1 MPQRKPFRPH
11 KNRSRS
17 RFQSGAED
25 ERSTGH
31 SAARPGGHSKGHPK
45 THREGSRGAHSG
57 EHRGERPERIAE
69 RPKGGPRNARDNA
82 RRSAE
87 RREKQQDH
95 AVTGAGSNLKPISQE
110 AAESKPFLKGPKGT
124 YWIYGNHAVLAAID
138 NPARRIRRLVQ
149 TDPSGER
156 AARGG
161 SDRQLPSWET
171 LARPELDRLAG
182 RESVHQGVAAQVE
195 PLPETEIEDLIA
207 SVGDRADCVLLVLDQ
222 VTDPHNVGA
231 ILRSAA
237 AFGAIG
243 VVLTERH
250 AAPESGTLAKAASGA
265 LEVVPVVRVGNLAR
279 AMEQLKEANFWC
291 AGLAAEGQKTLAE
304 ARLSGRVAICLGA
317 EGAGLRRLTRV
328 HCDLLVKLPTR
339 GPIDHLNVSNAA
351 AVALYELARAN
362 H

>member
-11 KNRSRS
+11 KNRSRN

-25 ERSTGH
+25 ERAQGH
-31 SAARPGGHSKGHPK
+31 SGARPKG
-45 THREGSRGAHSG
+45 HREGFRSARPE
-57 EHRGERPERIAE
+57 EHRGDRSEGFRE
-69 RPKGGPRNARDNA
+69 RPKGGPRNARENA

-95 AVTGAGSNLKPISQE
+95 GARESGSKLKPVSQE
-110 AAESKPFLKGPKGT
+110 TVEPKASFKGPKGS

-161 SDRQLPSWET
+161 SDRSLPSWET
-171 LARPELDRLAG
+171 LRREELDRLAG

-195 PLPETEIEDLIA
+195 PLPEAGIEDMIA
-207 SVGDRADCVLLVLDQ
+207 LAGNRADCVLLVLDQ

-265 LEVVPVVRVGNLAR
+265 LEVVPVVRVANLAR
-279 AMEQLKEANFWC
+279 AMEQLKEASFWC

-304 ARLSGRVAICLGA
+304 ARLSGRVALCLGA
-317 EGAGLRRLTRV
+317 EGAGLRRLTRA

-351 AVALYELARAN
+351 AVALYELARAG